1 VVVKTEDIREKLPEL
16 ERWDDGMTLALLYHE
31 SARDILNLS
40 LSLALSPLLP
50 SFLFYLL
57 SLLPSLCLSL
67 LPSLSLFL
75 TPPGLLSSL
84 THGFG
89 E

>member
-1 VVVKTEDIREKLPEL
+1 MTEDIKEKLPEL
-16 ERWDDGMTLALLYHE
+16 ERWDDCMILALLYHE
-31 SARDILNLS
+31 SARNILNLS
-40 LSLALSPLLP
+40 LSRSLSLSPLLP

-84 THGFG
+84 THRFG

>member
-16 ERWDDGMTLALLYHE
+16 ERWDDGMTLALLYHK

-84 THGFG
+84 THRFG

>member
-1 VVVKTEDIREKLPEL
+1 MVVMIEDIREKLTDL

-31 SARDILNLS
+31 STRDILNLS
-40 LSLALSPLLP
+40 LSLS
-50 SFLFYLL
+50 L
-57 SLLPSLCLSL
+57 SLSFFSLLFSLPSLPVSL
-67 LPSLSLFL
+67 FSSLPS
-75 TPPGLLSSL
+75 GLLSSL